1 MILTKANKIAL
12 PAIYAQDG
20 KGDAAIAYV
29 KFFNGPYT
37 AVVTEFDGAEL
48 LFGKVF
54 IGGVTQ
60 GAPEWGY
67 INLNELEANG
77 VERDRWFKPKPIGEC
92 DGEFAGYTPTA
103 TKGGA

>member
-1 MILTKANKIAL
+1 MSRRLE
-12 PAIYAQDG
+12 
-20 KGDAAIAYV
+20 
-29 KFFNGPYT
+29 
-37 AVVTEFDGAEL
+37 VVTLENAAEHYAAEWL
-48 LFGKVF
+48 RPDRKGPSGKVF